1 MAIETYHCAEAIVT
15 VEGDRV
21 VKKRI
26 SKRYRVKE
34 LDTSLRFARMRSEAK
49 AISQARR
56 CGVRTPIILDA
67 EGDVLVFERIYGIP
81 LKNELTPL
89 RLEQVGRSLAM
100 LHDAGIVHGDLTT
113 SNVLVTSDD
122 VCLIDF
128 GLSFFSDATE
138 DFAVDIFVLLQ
149 TLNAALD
156 EIEAASLK
164 SSLKSGYSSVRES
177 KAVFKRV
184 KDIEKRRRYR

>member
-1 MAIETYHCAEAIVT
+1 MAIEIFHCAEAIVT
-15 VEGDRV
+15 IERDRV
-21 VKKRI
+21 VKKRV
-26 SKRYRVKE
+26 SKRYRIKA
-34 LDTSLRFARMRSEAK
+34 LDTSLRIARMKSEVK

-67 EGDVLVFERIYGIP
+67 EGDAIILERIDGIP
-81 LKNELTPL
+81 LKNDLTPL

-100 LHDAGIVHGDLTT
+100 LHNGGIVHGDLTT

-128 GLSFFSDATE
+128 GLSFFSDAIE

-156 EIEAASLK
+156 EIEAASMK
-164 SSLKSGYSSVRES
+164 SSLKSGYSTIRES
-177 KAVFKRV
+177 KAVFNRV